1 MRDKGVYHAMFG
13 QNFTLF
19 TLFGFRVRA
28 NMSWALLFALVLWSL
43 SAGFFPM
50 RYPDLSRGLY
60 WSMGLLGT
68 LGLFFSLLFHEF
80 SHSLVARARGMEM
93 GGITLFLFGG
103 MAEMTSEP
111 PTPRI
116 EFEVAIA
123 GPVSSVLLGGVFYL
137 LAASLS
143 AIGIPAQWAG
153 VFGYL
158 ALINIILAVF
168 NMVPG
173 FPLDGGRLLRAV
185 LWHLRGDMLSATKTA
200 SRIGQ
205 GFGIVLIVLGVW
217 SFLSA
222 GALGGIW
229 WILIGLFLN
238 AAARGSYQQTLMRT
252 TFEGARVD
260 RFTVPDPVSV
270 PPDLPLDRFVQD
282 FAYRYHF
289 SFFPVTEKDRL
300 VGCVRTRDVKTIPVE
315 DWPETTVSEIMN
327 ACHEANTV
335 APGTDAETALEK
347 MQQSESGQL
356 IVAENGR
363 LAGLITLRDL
373 LSHLAIR
380 QELEGR
386 D

>member
-1 MRDKGVYHAMFG
+1 MFG
-13 QNFTLF
+13 QNVTLF

-60 WSMGLLGT
+60 WTMGLVGT

-116 EFEVAIA
+116 EFEVAAA
-123 GPVSSVLLGGVFYL
+123 GPISSVVLGGVFYV
-137 LAASLS
+137 LAAALT
-143 AIGIPAQWAG
+143 ALGLPAHWGG

-173 FPLDGGRLLRAV
+173 FPLDGGRLLRAF
-185 LWHLRGDMLSATKTA
+185 LWHRRGDMLSATKTA

-205 GFGIVLIVLGVW
+205 GFGILLIVLGVW
-217 SFLSA
+217 SFISA

-229 WILIGLFLN
+229 WVLIGLFLN
-238 AAARGSYQQTLMRT
+238 AAAKASYQQTLMRA
-252 TFEGARVD
+252 TFEGARIDSFV
-260 RFTVPDPVSV
+260 VPDPVSV
-270 PPDLPLDRFVQD
+270 PPDLPLDRFVKD

-289 SFFPVTEKDRL
+289 SLYPVTEGDRL
-300 VGCVRTRDVKTIPVE
+300 VGCVRTRDVKTIRPE
-315 DWPETTVSEIMN
+315 EWPQTTVSEIMN
-327 ACHEANTV
+327 ACHESNTV
-335 APGTDAETALEK
+335 EPGTDAERALEK
-347 MQQSESGQL
+347 MQRSDSGQL

-380 QELEGR
+380 QQLEGR